1 VYSLGVAPSAPVLS
15 IVGGAQACQVPIRL
29 PDGAAFDR
37 VAVVLGTYFQRGP
50 ALRVQ
55 VLDDRTEKVLG
66 KGQLPAGYPDIAQAP
81 EHVIDVGRV
90 ETTAPLRICIVNDGE
105 NKVAVYG
112 QPTIASPYTNATLNG
127 QLSSVDIW
135 LELRAEKRTLMSL
148 LPTMAERASLFRAGW
163 VTPLVYLLLALAL
176 VIGAPLLLARAVG
189 WAAAADAE

>member
-1 VYSLGVAPSAPVLS
+1 
-15 IVGGAQACQVPIRL
+15 
-29 PDGAAFDR
+29 
-37 VAVVLGTYFQRGP
+37 
-50 ALRVQ
+50 
-55 VLDDRTEKVLG
+55 
-66 KGQLPAGYPDIAQAP
+66 
-81 EHVIDVGRV
+81 
-90 ETTAPLRICIVNDGE
+90 
-105 NKVAVYG
+105 VAVYG